1 MIVAFTGPAGSGKD
15 TAAMLVVANC
25 YRDNQPFEQYAF
37 AGPMRAMLKAIGIKE
52 PARELKELELAGF
65 PFSYRKA
72 MQTLGTE
79 FGRTLDPDLWVTLF
93 QDKATVTHNLVV
105 TDLRF
110 VNEAQRI
117 RALGGVIIKIT
128 GRSTDLGDRAK
139 HVSEDG
145 LPDTLIDFTL
155 SNTGTK
161 LEFEKSVENL
171 LRRLQLWQGLTG
183 DSAQ

>member
-15 TAAMLVVANC
+15 TAAALVVANC
-25 YRDNQPFEQYAF
+25 YSKNDPFKRYAF
-37 AGPMRAMLKAIGIKE
+37 ADPMRAMLKAIGISE
-52 PARELKELELAGF
+52 PARELKEQPLVGF
-65 PFSYRKA
+65 SFSYRKA

-79 FGRTLDPDLWVTLF
+79 FGRAIDPDLWVTLF
-93 QDKATVTHNLVV
+93 HRKVEVTSNLVV

-145 LPDTLIDFTL
+145 LPEHLIDFTL
-155 SNTGTK
+155 DNTGTK
-161 LEFEKSVENL
+161 SDFEQSVEHL
-171 LRRLQLWQGLTG
+171 LRRLMVWGNKSESL
-183 DSAQ
+183 